1 MRRLPFTVALLILCN
16 SPAALAGFHFGVGPV
31 DEIEGKRSGAA
42 ALSWETEHKHPWEF
56 MGGVIRQRQDPAI
69 RTPRVY
75 FASISKRFTLN
86 RWFAQGGI
94 TATNSDTDVLSAH
107 WQFQTG
113 IGYRYE
119 RFTLSL
125 RHLSNA
131 NTGGRNRGENILLL
145 QYGF

>member
-1 MRRLPFTVALLILCN
+1 MRRLPFAVALLVLFN
-16 SPAALAGFHFGVGPV
+16 SPAAMAGLHFGVGLV
-31 DEIEGKRSGAA
+31 DEIEGERSSAA
-42 ALSWETEHKHPWEF
+42 TLSWETEQKHPWEF
-56 MGGVIRQRQDPAI
+56 MGGVIRQRQYPAFN
-69 RTPRVY
+69 TPRVY
-75 FASISKRFTLN
+75 FASISKRITWH

-94 TATNSDTDVLSAH
+94 AATNSDTDVLSAH

-119 RFTLSL
+119 RLTLSL

-131 NTGGRNRGENILLL
+131 NTSGRNRGENVLLL